1 MIQPNLINEHGGPN
15 NYKKV
20 CDVSNIPPVQFTSI
34 NEQQF
39 NTRKYKNKPDELLAQ
54 LLRIGAAH

>member
-20 CDVSNIPPVQFTSI
+20 CDVNNIPSIQFTSI

-39 NTRKYKNKPDELLAQ
+39 NTSKYKNKPD
-54 LLRIGAAH
+54 